1 MSEASKAKWDARAAR
16 FCRTVSRKS
25 YSRMSIA
32 ERAQVAS
39 IILMRLTKGDTD
51 EVIAKR
57 HGLTLPTVRKAMC
70 LLVRQGETR
79 RLDQ

>member
-1 MSEASKAKWDARAAR
+1 MREASKAKWDACAAR

-57 HGLTLPTVRKAMC
+57 HGLTLPTVRKAMH
-70 LLVRQGETR
+70 LLVRQGEAR
-79 RLDQ
+79 RIDQ